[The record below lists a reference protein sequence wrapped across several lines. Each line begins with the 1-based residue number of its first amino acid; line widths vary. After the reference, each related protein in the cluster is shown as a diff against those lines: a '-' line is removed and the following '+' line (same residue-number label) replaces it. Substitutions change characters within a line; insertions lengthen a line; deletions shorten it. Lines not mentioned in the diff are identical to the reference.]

1 MRKNIFR
8 VVGIQTDD
16 TLFLGLDRFTDLEKE
31 ELQKA
36 RLTTKPRDEL
46 SRTNNLVFNGCILSQ
61 ITDNTMLLSQK
72 D

>member
-16 TLFLGLDRFTDLEKE
+16 TLFLGLDRFTDLEEE

-36 RLTTKPRDEL
+36 YLTTKPRDEL
-46 SRTNNLVFNGCILSQ
+46 SCTNNLVFNKYILSQ
-61 ITDNTMLLSQK
+61 VTDNTILLL
-72 D
+72 